1 MRLRPT
7 RSTTPALESVAMT
20 DMVLNMFIFF
30 FISFSLLYTFSPE
43 RLAKVPVKPPRVMT
57 PIAQTITDHPVV
69 ITMDHT
75 GLMYV
80 GETPVT
86 FASLPGQIQQAL
98 KATRRT
104 TVLLRADR
112 LVTIKDVMRAM
123 ELAKQAGAS
132 DVSIAVVQQGRPTTA
147 PAN

>member
-7 RSTTPALESVAMT
+7 RDFALSLESVTMT
-20 DMVLNMFIFF
+20 DIVLNMFIFF

-43 RLAKVPVKPPRVMT
+43 RLAKVPVNPPKVTT
-57 PIAQTITDHPVV
+57 PVAAKISDKPVV

-75 GLMYV
+75 GLLYV
-80 GETPVT
+80 GEEAVT
-86 FASLPGQIQQAL
+86 LSTLQVAVQQAL
-98 KATRRT
+98 RDTSRT

-112 LVTIKDVMRAM
+112 LVTIKDVVRAM

-132 DVSIAVVQQGRPTTA
+132 DISIAVVHDARPSA
-147 PAN
+147 PRE